1 MCHDL
6 LPHLKRSRDKIEL
19 RDLPYEAIALPAGR
33 LYIQPLIG
41 REDAIHHDGEVV
53 AGKRGSSR
61 ACTTLGRM
69 EGEDA
74 KASPDLR
81 QAERDGFAFAE
92 SAQLAGAALDDR
104 ASNVVRDR
112 SSLGAGAL

>member
-1 MCHDL
+1 M
-6 LPHLKRSRDKIEL
+6 
-19 RDLPYEAIALPAGR
+19 PYEAVALPAGR

-41 REDAIHHDGEVV
+41 REDAIHHEGEVV

-74 KASPDLR
+74 KAPADLR
-81 QAERDGFAFAE
+81 LAERDGFAFAE
-92 SAQLAGAALDDR
+92 SAQFAGAALDDR
-104 ASNVVRDR
+104 AGNVVRERRDR
-112 SSLGAGAL
+112 KSTRLNSSHRTISYAVFCLKKKKKK